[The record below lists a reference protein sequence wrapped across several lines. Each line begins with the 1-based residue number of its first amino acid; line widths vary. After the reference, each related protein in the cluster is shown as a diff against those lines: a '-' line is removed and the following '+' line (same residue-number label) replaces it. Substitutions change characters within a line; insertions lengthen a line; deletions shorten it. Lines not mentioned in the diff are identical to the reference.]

1 MKTSTAIVYDSIFLK
16 HDYPG
21 HPENSKRLKSIYDEL
36 ESKNLFNEVDLIN
49 PRDAR
54 VDELL
59 LCHSKDYIDKLKKYC
74 ENGGG
79 FLDPDTYA
87 NKFSYQAAI
96 RAVGGLLELTQ
107 KVIDGEYKS
116 GFALL
121 RPPGHHALKNRSMGF
136 CLFGNV
142 AIAAKYALEFSKI
155 KRVFIVDID
164 VHHGNGTQAM
174 VGDVPS
180 ILYVSTHQYPFYP
193 GTGSINETGEGKAK
207 GTILNIPLA
216 TGTGD
221 ESFKRLYLEII
232 IPVIKRFESDIIL
245 VSAGFDAHWK
255 DPLANLGL
263 SLAGYHFI
271 VGELIS
277 CANLLCNGKIIFAL
291 EGGYNLDVLKKAVS
305 NTINLL
311 LGKDNFEDP
320 FGKSSDHE
328 PSVDNLINQ
337 LKKLHGIE

>member
-1 MKTSTAIVYDSIFLK
+1 MKTSSAIVYDSIFLK

-21 HPENSKRLKSIYDEL
+21 HPENAKRLKLIYDEL
-36 ESKNLFNEVDLIN
+36 ESKNLLNEIDLIDSH
-49 PRDAR
+49 DAGEE
-54 VDELL
+54 ELL
-59 LCHSKDYIDKLKKYC
+59 LCHSKDYIDKLKKFC

-79 FLDPDTYA
+79 FLDPDSYA

-96 RAVGGLLELTQ
+96 RAVGGLLELT
-107 KVIDGEYKS
+107 KKIINREYKN

-136 CLFGNV
+136 CLIGNV
-142 AIAAKYALEFSKI
+142 AIAAKYSLKFNDI
-155 KRVFIVDID
+155 KRTAIIDID

-174 VGDVPS
+174 VGDDPS

-193 GTGSINETGEGKAK
+193 GTGSINEIGEGKAK

-216 TGTGD
+216 ARTGD
-221 ESFKRLYLEII
+221 ESFKRLYQEII
-232 IPVIKRFESDIIL
+232 VPVIKRFEPDIIM

-271 VGELIS
+271 INELIN
-277 CANLLCNGKIIFAL
+277 CANLVCVGKIIFAL
-291 EGGYNLDVLKKAVS
+291 EGGYNLDVLKRAVS
-305 NTINLL
+305 NAVNSL
-311 LGKDNFEDP
+311 LGKNDYEDS
-320 FGKSSDHE
+320 FGKSPEPE
-328 PSVDNLINQ
+328 PSIDNLISN
-337 LKKLHGIE
+337 LKKLHGIA